1 MAFRIVM
8 AGAWLGGFRALK
20 AVLGGLPKDFPRWFK
35 G

>member
-1 MAFRIVM
+1 MAFRIVV
-8 AGAWLGGFRALK
+8 AGASLGGFRALK